1 MNNAPPPALDLTEPD
16 DTLKAAFAALND
28 LADEIAA
35 DSSQIDETI
44 ERLLTDLENS
54 L

>member
-1 MNNAPPPALDLTEPD
+1 MTPDPTEPD
-16 DTLKAAFAALND
+16 DTLKAALAALSS

-35 DSSQIDETI
+35 DTGRLDETI
-44 ERLLTDLENS
+44 ERLLTEMENT

>member
-1 MNNAPPPALDLTEPD
+1 MTPDPTEPD
-16 DTLKAAFAALND
+16 DTLKAALAALSN

-35 DSSQIDETI
+35 DTGRLDQAI
-44 ERLLTDLENS
+44 ERLLTEMENT